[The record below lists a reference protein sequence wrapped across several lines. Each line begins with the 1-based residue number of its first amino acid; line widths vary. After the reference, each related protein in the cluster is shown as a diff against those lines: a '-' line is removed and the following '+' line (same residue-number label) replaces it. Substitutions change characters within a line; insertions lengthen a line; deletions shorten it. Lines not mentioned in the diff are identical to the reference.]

1 MPASS
6 DSAALWT
13 SLARYGAR
21 MMGGAP
27 SSERKP
33 LLPMHP
39 AGPYSTYRLFE
50 WCMALMFLGIAAT
63 LALPGDTME
72 RAALKPIAQLGFNE
86 SNLATFFAAAGSIR
100 AMALF
105 LNGFINNANIGPKGA
120 YIRAGCAAGGCLV
133 MGQLTF
139 ALVYDA
145 FQAASPSFFIPVL
158 GTLAMFEALSVYI
171 ACLDGVSRK
180 SRIGQALAKLETM
193 G

>member
-1 MPASS
+1 M
-6 DSAALWT
+6 
-13 SLARYGAR
+13 LARRDSGSLWQRAVRFGACMTGLHQPR
-21 MMGGAP
+21 
-27 SSERKP
+27 RP

-50 WCMALMFLGIAAT
+50 WCMAMMFLGIAAT

-86 SNLATFFAAAGSIR
+86 SNLATFFAAAGSVR

-120 YIRAGCAAGGCLV
+120 YIRAACAAGGCLV

-145 FQAASPSFFIPVL
+145 FQAASPSFFIPE
-158 GTLAMFEALSVYI
+158 GRRSYAS
-171 ACLDGVSRK
+171 
-180 SRIGQALAKLETM
+180 
-193 G
+193 